1 MGYAKRKTSAQAAGK
16 PAAEAAPSASS
27 QTKDKS
33 QSLWNVQLGGG
44 KRKTA
49 MKSVEVLLFTSELAD
64 LIEAGMTLCQAL
76 QALSNQ
82 GEEDSAQR
90 YVGQDLC
97 DRIVRGESFS
107 DACAHH
113 PKSFP
118 PLYSNMIR
126 ARVIK

>member
-1 MGYAKRKTSAQAAGK
+1 MGYAKRKTAAAAAGK
-16 PAAEAAPSASS
+16 PAAEAPSPSAAP
-27 QTKDKS
+27 KAKS
-33 QSLWNVQLGGG
+33 QSIWDVQLGGG
-44 KRKTA
+44 RRKTA
-49 MKSVEVLLFTSELAD
+49 MKPVEVLLFTSELAD
-64 LIEAGMTLCQAL
+64 LIEAGMTLGQAL

-107 DACAHH
+107 DAYAHH

-118 PLYSNMIR
+118 PLYST
-126 ARVIK
+126 